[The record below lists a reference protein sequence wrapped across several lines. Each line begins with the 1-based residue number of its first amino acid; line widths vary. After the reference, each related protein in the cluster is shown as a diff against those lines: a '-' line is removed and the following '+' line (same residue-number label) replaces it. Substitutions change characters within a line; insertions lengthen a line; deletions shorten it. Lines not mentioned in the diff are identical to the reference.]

1 MANFHVQGLDVIVKG
16 LEELGETSGEMAE
29 DMLRAGA
36 VVLIGT
42 WNQVII
48 ARGHVK
54 TGAMLKNVKAG
65 KIKRNKDGDLEVQV
79 YPQGTDK
86 NGTRNVEKA
95 FLLHYGWKS
104 NAATKGPW
112 VGDHFVNEIEET
124 GTPKAIEAMEFIMS
138 KHIERS
144 GL

>member
-1 MANFHVQGLDVIVKG
+1 MANFHVQGIDEIAQG
-16 LEELGETSGEMAE
+16 LELLGQRTGPMAE

-36 VVLIGT
+36 VILIGT

-48 ARGHVK
+48 ARGHVD
-54 TGAMLKNVKAG
+54 TGSMLKAVKAT
-65 KIKRNKDGDLEVQV
+65 KIKENKDGNLEIQV
-79 YPQGTDK
+79 YPQGRDK
-86 NGTRNVEKA
+86 RGTRNAEKA

-112 VGDHFVNEIEET
+112 VGDHFVEEIERE
-124 GTPKAIEAMEFIMS
+124 GTPKALEAMEHIMD
-138 KHIERS
+138 KQIERS